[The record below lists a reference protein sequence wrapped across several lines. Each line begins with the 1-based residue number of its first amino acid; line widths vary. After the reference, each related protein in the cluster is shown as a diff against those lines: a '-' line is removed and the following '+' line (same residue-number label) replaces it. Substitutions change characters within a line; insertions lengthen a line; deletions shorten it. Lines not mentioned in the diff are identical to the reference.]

1 MLPSPDTCH
10 VPSRLTC
17 PPLQAVAVHCAEG
30 RGRTGVM
37 CACYLIYYY
46 DMEPWDAIRIMRRQ
60 RPGSVERKV
69 QEETVVRFYTLL
81 ADYGKESVDKLD
93 QREKQLIQMQKLQQA
108 ELMRWVGEAGTAGP
122 QL

>member
-1 MLPSPDTCH
+1 MVSYADHPRYLSCIT
-10 VPSRLTC
+10 
-17 PPLQAVAVHCAEG
+17 QAVGVHCAEG

-69 QEETVVRFYTLL
+69 RIVEEKRKNRTTIVFVGTGGHSGPVPPAAGGLRQ
-81 ADYGKESVDKLD
+81 GQHRQVGPE
-93 QREKQLIQMQKLQQA
+93 
-108 ELMRWVGEAGTAGP
+108 GEAAHGDAKTTAS
-122 QL
+122 